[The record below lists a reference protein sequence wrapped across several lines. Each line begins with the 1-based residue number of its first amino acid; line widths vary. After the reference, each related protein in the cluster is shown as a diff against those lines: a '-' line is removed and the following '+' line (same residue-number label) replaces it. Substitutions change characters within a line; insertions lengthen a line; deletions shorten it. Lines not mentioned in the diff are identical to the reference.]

1 MILYTPKETGRNEPY
16 TPVIKRVAD
25 NGEKKK
31 QDRKLDQHVIL
42 NFSNIMFDFFL
53 TMYENGPYSSI
64 HAHTVRI

>member
-42 NFSNIMFDFFL
+42 NFSNIMFDFF
-53 TMYENGPYSSI
+53 
-64 HAHTVRI
+64 